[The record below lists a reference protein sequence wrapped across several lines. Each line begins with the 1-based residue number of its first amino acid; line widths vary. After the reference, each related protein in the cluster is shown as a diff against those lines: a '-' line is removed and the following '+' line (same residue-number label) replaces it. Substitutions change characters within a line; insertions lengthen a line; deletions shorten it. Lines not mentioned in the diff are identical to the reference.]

1 MRFRYAATTVIL
13 FAVAMAY
20 LESAVVVY
28 LQRALS
34 ITPDTLFP
42 LQSQSMVGDLGGIEV
57 GREVATLVMLV
68 AVGCLVG
75 RRGVDR
81 LAWTAVA
88 FGVWDIF
95 YYVWLWVFVGWPHS
109 PGTWDVLFLLP
120 APWSGPVWAPVVVD
134 VALILAGLATGREV
148 IAGRIPRV
156 TVPRGAGAVAGG
168 ILVIAAFV
176 ANAPALLDGRM
187 PGWFPWPLFV
197 AGMIVA
203 GWGAAASLRSGRLTP
218 TTTD

>member
-1 MRFRYAATTVIL
+1 M
-13 FAVAMAY
+13 
-20 LESAVVVY
+20 
-28 LQRALS
+28 
-34 ITPDTLFP
+34 
-42 LQSQSMVGDLGGIEV
+42 
-57 GREVATLVMLV
+57 
-68 AVGCLVG
+68 
-75 RRGVDR
+75 DR
-81 LAWTAVA
+81 LAWTAVS